1 MGYIEELRR
10 SVGNR
15 AIIMVGAGIILTD
28 SQGQVLLGKRS
39 DNQNWGIPGGS
50 LEPGE
55 TLEDAARRETLE
67 ETGLEVGSMR
77 LFDVFSGPQ
86 FFYTYPNGD
95 QVHNVSVVYE
105 SSTYQGELR
114 SSEEHLDWKLFAP
127 GALPQGNQPAR
138 AADPS
143 SVGRSPAQ
151 QGQRVLTH
159 KE

>member
-39 DNQNWGIPGGS
+39 DHQNWGIPGGS

-55 TLEDAARRETLE
+55 TLEDAARRETFE
-67 ETGLEVGSMR
+67 ETGLGVGSMR

-86 FFYTYPNGD
+86 FFYIYPNGD

-114 SSEEHLDWKLFAP
+114 SSEEHLDWKFFAP
-127 GALPQGNQPAR
+127 GALPQEISPPVRPILQAWEDRQHSKAAGNE
-138 AADPS
+138 
-143 SVGRSPAQ
+143 
-151 QGQRVLTH
+151 H